1 MKTYAMGDIHGCA
14 TVFCKRIEQL
24 SELGFFEAGCE
35 DALVLLGDY
44 VDRGPD
50 SLGVIREAM
59 RLERECPGR
68 VVALLGNHEDD
79 LLRWLGV
86 AAPMPKTSSL
96 IRRFVNRFRG
106 DLENASIECLK
117 MWRSADFGGATL
129 RSFLGPAAYA
139 ELEDALELDD
149 AFAADAFERACAR
162 IRCDHADEVRWL
174 CGLRLF
180 HETERQVFV
189 HAGIDESLGDSWGTT
204 SRDTMLR
211 SRAIRFGTF
220 PKDVIAGHTPTSNI
234 CGDSAFHGA
243 LWDGASHFYVD
254 GATFLTGRIPVLA
267 YDSEGGTYREL
278 DDRGGL
284 REVRQWPD
292 VWQNSCSAVESA
304 LFRGRGDAP
313 DSGFG
318 RQSQGELL

>member
-1 MKTYAMGDIHGCA
+1 MRTYAMSDIHGCA
-14 TVFCKRIEQL
+14 AAFCERIEQL
-24 SELGFFEAGCE
+24 SELGFFDSRCE

-44 VDRGPD
+44 VDRGPN

-59 RLERECPGR
+59 RLERDCPGR

-86 AAPMPKTSSL
+86 AAPIPKTSGL

-106 DLENASIECLK
+106 DLENASIERLK
-117 MWRSADFGGATL
+117 MWRSADFGAATI
-129 RSFLGPAAYA
+129 RSLLGPVAFA
-139 ELEDALELDD
+139 ELENALDLDD

-162 IRCDHADEVRWL
+162 IRIDHADEVRWL

-180 HETERQVFV
+180 HETERQIFV

-211 SRAIRFGTF
+211 SRATRFGTF
-220 PKDVIAGHTPTSNI
+220 PKDVIAGHTPTSSI
-234 CGDSAFHGA
+234 CGDLDFHGA

-254 GATFLTGRIPVLA
+254 GATFLSGRIPVLV

-292 VWQNSCSAVESA
+292 VWQNSYSAVESA

-313 DSGFG
+313 DSGSG
-318 RQSQGELL
+318 RQSRDELL